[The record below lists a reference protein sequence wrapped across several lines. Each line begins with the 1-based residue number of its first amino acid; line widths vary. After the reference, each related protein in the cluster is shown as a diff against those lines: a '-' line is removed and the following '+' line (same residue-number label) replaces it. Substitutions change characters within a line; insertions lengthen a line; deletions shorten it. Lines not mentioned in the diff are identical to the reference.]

1 MANDPNADT
10 RPATKTHVD
19 LVELKNILGRMIK
32 HESERKE
39 LFADPAKALE
49 KMNYHPD
56 PGAVAFIKSLRGSQF
71 EKPGKIFNH
80 HNNDPALGMA
90 EN

>member
-1 MANDPNADT
+1 MAKDPKADT

-19 LVELKNILGRMIK
+19 LVELKNILGRMVK
-32 HESERKE
+32 NQNERKE
-39 LFADPAKALE
+39 LFTDPAKALE

-56 PGAVAFIKSLRGSQF
+56 PGAVEFIKSLRGSQF
-71 EKPGKIFNH
+71 EKPGTIFKH
-80 HNNDPALGMA
+80 HNHDPALGMA